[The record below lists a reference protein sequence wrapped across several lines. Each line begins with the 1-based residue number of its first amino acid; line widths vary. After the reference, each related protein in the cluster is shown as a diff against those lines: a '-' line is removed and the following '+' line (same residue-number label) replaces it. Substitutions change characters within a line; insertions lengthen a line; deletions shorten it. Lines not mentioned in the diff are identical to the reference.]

1 MARIP
6 INEHTAADAGVIA
19 EPFGYQYARFII
31 QFLTALAGYEFHHP
45 APRRNV
51 PPPTLPPAQALRWWS
66 LDRPQRLKEELRLRD
81 ELVQSILMRGEGGY
95 GRAYLGL
102 R

>member
-6 INEHTAADAGVIA
+6 INEQTAAAAGVIA

-31 QFLTALAGYEFHHP
+31 QYLTALAGYDFHHP

-51 PPPTLPPAQALRWWS
+51 PPPTLPCAQSLHCWS
-66 LDRPQRLKEELRLRD
+66 LDRPKRLKEELRLRD
-81 ELVQSILMRGEGGY
+81 ELVQSILMRGDGRY
-95 GRAYLGL
+95 GHACLKR

>member
-6 INEHTAADAGVIA
+6 INEQTAAEAGVIA

-31 QFLTALAGYEFHHP
+31 QCLTALAGYEFHHP

-51 PPPTLPPAQALRWWS
+51 PPPTVPCAHSLRWWS
-66 LDRPQRLKEELRLRD
+66 LDRPQRLKEELGLRD
-81 ELVQSILMRGEGGY
+81 ELVQSILMRGDGRY
-95 GRAYLGL
+95 GHAYLG
-102 R
+102 RR

>member
-31 QFLTALAGYEFHHP
+31 QFLTALAGYDFHDS

-81 ELVQSILMRGEGGY
+81 ELVQSILMRGD
-95 GRAYLGL
+95 GRCGHAYRG
-102 R
+102 RK